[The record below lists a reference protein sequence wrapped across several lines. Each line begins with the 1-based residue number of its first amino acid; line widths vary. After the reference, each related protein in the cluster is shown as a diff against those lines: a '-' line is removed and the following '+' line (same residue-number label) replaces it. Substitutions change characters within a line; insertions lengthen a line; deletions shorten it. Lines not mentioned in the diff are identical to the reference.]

1 MYVLTIGWHHD
12 IVRHEIPKRILIID
26 VATETSYTYGLPDY
40 ETQPYVQPM
49 VGVFEL
55 TGQLCF
61 FAHVIDPMA
70 LHFWTMTQPKDKD
83 LGGDKEQHWDLRYR
97 FHMKE
102 LFYGRPSAWLDSD
115 EMLCYMKKKTMHI
128 YNTGEQCQSIS
139 NADILEWDEEVQLP
153 TSPERSECQWN
164 IYGGYCPTLLS
175 PLTFV
180 LPPFPDN
187 DENKDRFDH
196 AMLSILQRYR
206 KIKHSTQTD

>member
-1 MYVLTIGWHHD
+1 VLLHDKLYVLTVGWYHD

-70 LHFWTMTQPKDKD
+70 LHLWTMTQPKDKD
-83 LGGDKEQHWDLRYR
+83 LGGDKEQHWDLCYR

-128 YNTGEQCQSIS
+128 YNTGEQRQSPI
-139 NADILEWDEEVQLP
+139 
-153 TSPERSECQWN
+153 
-164 IYGGYCPTLLS
+164 
-175 PLTFV
+175 F
-180 LPPFPDN
+180 
-187 DENKDRFDH
+187 
-196 AMLSILQRYR
+196 
-206 KIKHSTQTD
+206 